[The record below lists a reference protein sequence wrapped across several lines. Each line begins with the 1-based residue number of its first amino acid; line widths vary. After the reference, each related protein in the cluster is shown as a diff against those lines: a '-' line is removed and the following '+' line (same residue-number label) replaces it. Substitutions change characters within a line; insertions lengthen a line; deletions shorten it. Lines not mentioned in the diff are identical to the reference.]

1 MTSSHANPLSAA
13 APTEI
18 PLANAPLAKV
28 IAQVRFPEVLAVEAP
43 ETAAKFQAAISH
55 TYGVLS
61 REQGFSSQF
70 LLGVPAQMGMPIQT
84 RAMTHWRFADAPTDW
99 QWRVT
104 LTSQFLTLEVTRYTS
119 RTEFFQRFEMLL
131 EALQTLVKPTM
142 TLRLGV
148 RYVNRIEF
156 TQRAE
161 IATLVRPEIA
171 GVLATDISAHVGHM
185 QCETLLA
192 VQEEGCQI
200 AVRCGVVPG
209 DALVEGLEAPFGKDW
224 FLLDFDVFDTKAGG
238 FDAQATAAR
247 AKAFAQRSYGFF
259 RWAVTDEFLRRY
271 GGQQ

>member
-1 MTSSHANPLSAA
+1 MNPLSAP

-28 IAQVRFPEVLAVEAP
+28 IAQLRFPEVLAVEAP
-43 ETAAKFQAAISH
+43 ETAAKFQAAIGH
-55 TYGVLS
+55 TYGFLS
-61 REQGFSSQF
+61 REQGFSGPF
-70 LLGVPAQMGMPIQT
+70 LLGVPVQLGVPIQT
-84 RAMTHWRFADAPTDW
+84 RAMTHWRFADAPNVDW

-104 LTSQFLTLEVTRYTS
+104 LTSQFLTLEVARYTS

-131 EALQTLVKPTM
+131 EALQVLVKPTM

-148 RYVNRIEF
+148 RYVNRIVF
-156 TQRAE
+156 TERAE

-171 GVLATDISAHVGHM
+171 GMLVTDMSAHVGHM
-185 QCETLLA
+185 QCETLVA
-192 VQEEGCQI
+192 VKEEACQI
-200 AVRCGVVPG
+200 AVRCGVVPA

-224 FLLDFDVFDTKAGG
+224 FLLDFDVFDDKAGN